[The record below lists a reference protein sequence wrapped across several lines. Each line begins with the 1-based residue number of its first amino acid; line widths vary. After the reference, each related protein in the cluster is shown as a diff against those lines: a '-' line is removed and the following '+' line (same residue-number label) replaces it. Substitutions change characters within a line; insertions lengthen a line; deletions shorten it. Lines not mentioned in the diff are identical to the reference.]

1 MKKKR
6 KLKKGIKLSLF
17 TILFFAVCA
26 TFYSLVANKSSEMLS
41 AMDDFTF
48 VNDYIFDNYSP
59 VMNSDEE
66 SLIRPYSSENISLYR
81 NYYDKDATS
90 EEQEKS
96 IVLSDGTY
104 IQNSGIDYKSNE
116 SFDVVSSLS
125 GTVTNI
131 TKDTLLGDT
140 IEIKSS
146 DNVVV
151 TYQSLSDVKV
161 KKGDQIN
168 QGEVIAKSGKCS
180 INADVENGLH
190 YEVYINGKPI
200 NPEKYYD
207 KVIKEA
213 NK

>member
-6 KLKKGIKLSLF
+6 KLKKGIKISLF

-90 EEQEKS
+90 EEQEK
-96 IVLSDGTY
+96 
-104 IQNSGIDYKSNE
+104 
-116 SFDVVSSLS
+116 
-125 GTVTNI
+125 
-131 TKDTLLGDT
+131 
-140 IEIKSS
+140 
-146 DNVVV
+146 
-151 TYQSLSDVKV
+151 
-161 KKGDQIN
+161 
-168 QGEVIAKSGKCS
+168 
-180 INADVENGLH
+180 
-190 YEVYINGKPI
+190 
-200 NPEKYYD
+200 
-207 KVIKEA
+207 
-213 NK
+213 